1 MLCFSFSADALLLL
15 HRHCSA
21 LASPSLPR
29 PRLDLLMQILRMK
42 VLFFFLLLLAAGHRC
57 AAVTSSEDAAYM
69 HLLAAATGADGT
81 LGWKA
86 GADPCD
92 GGWAGVR
99 CELGRVTG
107 ISVRAKGLAGSVPD
121 AANGSLSALE
131 DLDFGNNNITGRFPL
146 LLLPR
151 LTYLW
156 LDGNLFTSMPETFFS
171 GMPLLEVLNLTNNPV
186 SAWTLPNDLHSLRL
200 LHVLEA
206 SNAGIVGSLDGIFT
220 NTTAGFPFPSLE
232 AVCFAGNRMV
242 GTPPDMRGGVITKLD
257 LSSNLFSGPISFI
270 TGVASSIQHLKLSH
284 NQFAGELPD
293 FTDFAWLGL
302 LSLDHNKI
310 TGVVPASLPQ
320 LSRITAVNL
329 AGNLLQGPLPEF
341 GKYVVTDLAEAAAGG
356 SFCRLDRGPC
366 DPEVAALV
374 SIAGALGF
382 PLIVA
387 RSWLRND
394 ACAGW
399 IGVHCDGQRRV
410 TGINLSRLGLNGS
423 LSSAFGSLHWLQV
436 ISMSGNNL
444 RGEIPESVARLP
456 SLRVLDVADN
466 ELEGAVPESSSNV
479 AVWAEGNPE
488 LKLSGSSVSAPSIS
502 GVFVS
507 TTVALLASLV

>member
-1 MLCFSFSADALLLL
+1 
-15 HRHCSA
+15 
-21 LASPSLPR
+21 
-29 PRLDLLMQILRMK
+29 MK

-81 LGWKA
+81 LGCKA

-121 AANGSLSALE
+121 AANGSLSVLE

-156 LDGNLFTSMPETFFS
+156 LDGNVFTSMPETFFS
-171 GMPLLEVLNLTNNPV
+171 GMPLLQVLNEPHQQPT
-186 SAWTLPNDLHSLRL
+186 
-200 LHVLEA
+200 

-220 NTTAGFPFPSLE
+220 NTTAGFPFPSLD

-284 NQFAGELPD
+284 NEFSGELPD

-366 DPEVAALV
+366 DPEVAALL

-410 TGINLSRLGLNGS
+410 TDINLSRLGLNGS
-423 LSSAFGSLHWLQV
+423 LSSAQL
-436 ISMSGNNL
+436 
-444 RGEIPESVARLP
+444 
-456 SLRVLDVADN
+456 
-466 ELEGAVPESSSNV
+466 
-479 AVWAEGNPE
+479 
-488 LKLSGSSVSAPSIS
+488 
-502 GVFVS
+502 
-507 TTVALLASLV
+507 